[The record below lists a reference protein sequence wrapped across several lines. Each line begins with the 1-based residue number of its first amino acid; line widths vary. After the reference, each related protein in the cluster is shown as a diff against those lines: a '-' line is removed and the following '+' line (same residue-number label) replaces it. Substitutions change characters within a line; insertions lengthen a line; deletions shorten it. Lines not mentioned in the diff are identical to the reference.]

1 MGKGE
6 LEVVRPAGVTGEKQR
21 MQVTALQLLL
31 QRRQRLYRQFVAF
44 CQRGNETVA
53 AVRAEPDSIAGKE
66 IFPVHKVY
74 HVPPCMTGNQKTLD
88 PDPVDVDDLIV
99 VQQHFF
105 IVDHLL
111 ALGQLY
117 QCQLPED
124 PDWLPTYRCRNYHHL
139 GGEGNGKFLLGVDGQ
154 EVSVKPGEVLYVP
167 PKTLCGTKTDS
178 GMIYTEIILKKENF
192 TMNNIIKAGQPT
204 ELKNLISYEE
214 GSIANLDIAHADN
227 MKFVLMAF
235 DEGTGLTPHRAP
247 GNAILTALEGKA
259 IIGYEGKDYELNA
272 GESFRFDKNGLH
284 SVTAQGKFKMSL
296 LLVIE

>member
-1 MGKGE
+1 MKMPFTLSQLRPIRE
-6 LEVVRPAGVTGEKQR
+6 AMTVSRPAKLGESVPVTWFSLGGGTSITPEYYDCTTLYLCGE
-21 MQVTALQLLL
+21 
-31 QRRQRLYRQFVAF
+31 
-44 CQRGNETVA
+44 G
-53 AVRAEPDSIAGKE
+53 GG
-66 IFPVHKVY
+66 IF
-74 HVPPCMTGNQKTLD
+74 L
-88 PDPVDVDDLIV
+88 
-99 VQQHFF
+99 
-105 IVDHLL
+105 
-111 ALGQLY
+111 
-117 QCQLPED
+117 
-124 PDWLPTYRCRNYHHL
+124 L
-139 GGEGNGKFLLGVDGQ
+139 GGENRTVPLHPGQLLA
-154 EVSVKPGEVLYVP
+154 VP
-167 PKTLCGTKTDS
+167 PKTLCGCLTDS

-192 TMNNIIKAGQPT
+192 TMNNILKAGQPT
-204 ELKNLISYEE
+204 ELKDLISYED

>member
-1 MGKGE
+1 MVFLG
-6 LEVVRPAGVTGEKQR
+6 
-21 MQVTALQLLL
+21 
-31 QRRQRLYRQFVAF
+31 RRHFYYPEYYDCTTLY
-44 CQRGNETVA
+44 
-53 AVRAEPDSIAGKE
+53 
-66 IFPVHKVY
+66 
-74 HVPPCMTGNQKTLD
+74 
-88 PDPVDVDDLIV
+88 
-99 VQQHFF
+99 
-105 IVDHLL
+105 
-111 ALGQLY
+111 
-117 QCQLPED
+117 
-124 PDWLPTYRCRNYHHL
+124 L
-139 GGEGNGKFLLGVDGQ
+139 GGEGNGRFLLGVDGQ

-167 PKTLCGTKTDS
+167 PKHCAAQNRQWNDL
-178 GMIYTEIILKKENF
+178 YRNHFEKENF

-204 ELKNLISYEE
+204 ELKDLISYEE

-259 IIGYEGKDYELNA
+259 IIGYEGKDHELNA